1 MVIWLI
7 GLSGS
12 GKSFYADKIF
22 KKLKKKNRKAIVID
36 GDEIRKYITY
46 DLKYSLKDREKN
58 SKIIEKI
65 CNFLENKG
73 FIVICAILS
82 IFKKHQKENRKLFK
96 KYVQVYIKANKDKI
110 VKNNNKKIY
119 SLKKNIVGKDIKF
132 FSPHKSNLEIN
143 NNFKDDYKKNLNKIF
158 KLINE

>member
-12 GKSFYADKIF
+12 GKSFYANKIF
-22 KKLKKKNRKAIVID
+22 KKLEKKNKKAIVVD
-36 GDEIRKYITY
+36 GDEIRKYITS

-58 SKIIEKI
+58 SKIIQKI
-65 CNFLENKG
+65 CNFLEKKG

-82 IFKKHQKENRKLFK
+82 IIKKHQKENRKLYK
-96 KYVQVYIKANKDKI
+96 KYIQVYIKANKDI
-110 VKNNNKKIY
+110 IFKNNKKKIY
-119 SLKKNIVGKDIKF
+119 SLKKDIVGKDIKF
-132 FSPHKSNLEIN
+132 LHPHKSNLEIN
-143 NNFKDDYKKNLNKIF
+143 NNFKDDYKKNLNKIL

>member
-12 GKSFYADKIF
+12 GKSFYADKIY
-22 KKLKKKNRKAIVID
+22 KELQKKNKKVIIID

-46 DLKYSLKDREKN
+46 DLKYNLKDREKN
-58 SKIIEKI
+58 SKVIQKI
-65 CNFLENKG
+65 CNFLEKKG

-82 IFKKHQKENRKLFK
+82 IIKKHQKENHKLYK
-96 KYVQVYIKANKDKI
+96 KYVQVYIKANKNTI
-110 VKNNNKKIY
+110 FKNNNKKIY

-132 FSPHKSNLEIN
+132 LRPYKSNLVIN
-143 NNFKDDYKKNLNKIF
+143 NNFKDNYKKNLNKII
-158 KLINE
+158 KMINE

>member
-12 GKSFYADKIF
+12 GKSFYADKIY
-22 KKLKKKNRKAIVID
+22 KELQKKNKKVIIID

-46 DLKYSLKDREKN
+46 DLKYNLKDREKN
-58 SKIIEKI
+58 SKVIQKI
-65 CNFLENKG
+65 CNFLEKKG

-82 IFKKHQKENRKLFK
+82 IIKKHQKENHKLYK
-96 KYVQVYIKANKDKI
+96 KYLQVYIKANKNTI
-110 VKNNNKKIY
+110 FKNNNKKIY

-132 FSPHKSNLEIN
+132 LRPYKSNLVIN
-143 NNFKDDYKKNLNKIF
+143 NNFKDNYKKNLNKII
-158 KLINE
+158 KMINE